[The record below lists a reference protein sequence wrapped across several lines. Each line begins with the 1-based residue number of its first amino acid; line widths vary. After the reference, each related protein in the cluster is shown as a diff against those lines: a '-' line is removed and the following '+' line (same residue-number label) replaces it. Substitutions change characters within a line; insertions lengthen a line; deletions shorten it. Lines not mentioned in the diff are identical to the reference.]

1 MKIVAGKFKGKR
13 LLFKKTKDIRPMTEK
28 VRSAIYDILQDWVQG
43 KIMLD
48 LFCGSGS
55 VGIEAI
61 SRGAAHV
68 DFVDLEVKTVSMNVD
83 SFGLKDQV
91 SIFRNDVFRALE
103 VINKKQKKYDFIF
116 IGAPYPFTRIPEIL
130 KKIDDFAILS
140 HKGLLILEHVKGL
153 KLDLALSA
161 LNHKRT
167 YMYGQTILELYES
180 AL

>member
-1 MKIVAGKFKGKR
+1 M
-13 LLFKKTKDIRPMTEK
+13 
-28 VRSAIYDILQDWVQG
+28 
-43 KIMLD
+43 
-48 LFCGSGS
+48 
-55 VGIEAI
+55 
-61 SRGAAHV
+61 
-68 DFVDLEVKTVSMNVD
+68 
-83 SFGLKDQV
+83 
-91 SIFRNDVFRALE
+91 
-103 VINKKQKKYDFIF
+103 
-116 IGAPYPFTRIPEIL
+116 